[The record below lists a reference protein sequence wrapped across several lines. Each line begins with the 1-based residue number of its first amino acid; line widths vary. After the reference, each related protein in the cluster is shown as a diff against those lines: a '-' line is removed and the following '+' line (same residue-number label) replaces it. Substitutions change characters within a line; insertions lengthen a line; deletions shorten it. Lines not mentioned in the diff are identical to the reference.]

1 MLKRIKFALCIL
13 LLSFSSIT
21 QKQSEPWVKF
31 GLTDEEAAR
40 HVLDRFAFGPR
51 QGDIEKVASVGVSNW
66 FENQMLAAKD
76 NSQLEEILSKLNFK
90 SLEMSLEEMVN
101 TYVPYGQ
108 INRRVKDWAV
118 ESGLVTEQDFLTMT
132 NEEQRRL
139 ALLYMDDFSLRP
151 ISELDSETLAQKMI
165 RAAYSENQ
173 FQEVLTDFWFN
184 HFNIDASQND
194 VRPYVYS
201 YERDAIRS
209 NVFGNFS
216 DMLEATAKHPG
227 MLFYLDNGLST
238 AGSDVETTVSFHM
251 ENLSQTT
258 RKRDLPKSARSLLNN
273 SGRGLNENYARE
285 LMELH
290 TLGVDAFNNIDG
302 YTQKD
307 VQEVAR
313 AFTGWTWFLQDSL
326 NTRLPEGISPMGM
339 ANQDSNM
346 SAMDIQVGNSFLS
359 SQLERL
365 GFVQEGSF
373 IFRASAHDAGE
384 KNILGHYFPRGGGL
398 EEGEKVLN
406 ILSRH
411 EYTARFLSRKI
422 AIKFVQDNPPEE
434 LVELMAKA
442 YLDNSGDLSEVY
454 RSMFYSDYF
463 WRDEA
468 IRSKIKSPFELII
481 STVRIL
487 DSKVTSL
494 KGLFNSIK
502 TMGQP
507 LYRYQAPTGYP
518 DSASSWVNTGSLIS
532 RMNFGLLIGGDK
544 IRGVDSDLKALN
556 TFDGVFHEPESV
568 QHALEVYAGIIM
580 PYRDLKETLRILEP
594 VVNAE
599 DLNVKIEIASE
610 QFNVERSMRTEMSDD
625 DFSNVLDQNF
635 EIGTNRKTTKEN
647 EGILGQIV
655 GVILGSPEF
664 QTR

>member
-1 MLKRIKFALCIL
+1 MLKRIKFTLFIL

-31 GLTDEEAAR
+31 GLTDEQAAR

-51 QGDIEKVASVGVSNW
+51 QGDIKKVTSIGVSNW
-66 FENQMLAAKD
+66 FENQMLAAQG
-76 NSQLEEILSKLNFK
+76 NSQLEEILNKLDFK
-90 SLEMSLEEMVN
+90 SLEMSLDEMAN

-108 INRRVKDWAV
+108 INRRVKDWAI

-238 AGSDVETTVSFHM
+238 AGSGVETTVSFHM

-290 TLGVDAFNNIDG
+290 TLGVDAFNNING

-313 AFTGWTWFLQDSL
+313 AFTGWTWILQDSL
-326 NTRLPEGISPMGM
+326 NTRLPEGIASMGM

-346 SAMDIQVGNSFLS
+346 SAMGNQVGNSFLS

-365 GFVQEGSF
+365 GFAQEGSF

-406 ILSRH
+406 ILSKH
-411 EYTARFLSRKI
+411 EYTARFLSKKI
-422 AIKFVQDNPPEE
+422 ATKFVQDDPPEE
-434 LVELMAKA
+434 LIELMTKA
-442 YLDNSGDLSEVY
+442 YLNSSGDLIEVY

-468 IRSKIKSPFELII
+468 IRSKIKSPFELVI

-518 DSASSWVNTGSLIS
+518 DSASSWVNTGSLVS

-599 DLNVKIEIASE
+599 DLNAKIEIASE
-610 QFNVERSMRTEMSDD
+610 QFNVERSMRNGMSED
-625 DFSNVLDQNF
+625 DFSNVLDQDF
-635 EIGTNRKTTKEN
+635 QIGNNRKTTKEN
-647 EGILGQIV
+647 ESILGQIV

-664 QTR
+664 QRR

>member
-326 NTRLPEGISPMGM
+326 NARLPEGISPMGM

-664 QTR
+664 QRR

>member
-664 QTR
+664 QRR

>member
-339 ANQDSNM
+339 ASQDSNM

-664 QTR
+664 QRR

>member
-1 MLKRIKFALCIL
+1 MLKRIKFTLFIL

-31 GLTDEEAAR
+31 GLTDEQAAR

-51 QGDIEKVASVGVSNW
+51 QGDIEKVTSIGVSNW
-66 FENQMLAAKD
+66 FENQMLAAQG
-76 NSQLEEILSKLNFK
+76 NSQLEEILNKLDFK
-90 SLEMSLEEMVN
+90 SLEMSLDEMAN

-108 INRRVKDWAV
+108 INRRVKDWAI

-238 AGSDVETTVSFHM
+238 AGSGVETTVSFHM

-290 TLGVDAFNNIDG
+290 TLGVDAFNNING

-313 AFTGWTWFLQDSL
+313 AFTGWTWILQDSL
-326 NTRLPEGISPMGM
+326 NTRLPEGIASMGM

-346 SAMDIQVGNSFLS
+346 SAMGNQVGNSFLS

-365 GFVQEGSF
+365 GFAQEGSF

-406 ILSRH
+406 ILSKH
-411 EYTARFLSRKI
+411 EYTARFLSKKI
-422 AIKFVQDNPPEE
+422 ATKFVQDDPPEE
-434 LVELMAKA
+434 LIELMTKA
-442 YLDNSGDLSEVY
+442 YLNSSGDLIEVY

-468 IRSKIKSPFELII
+468 IRSKIKSPFELVI

-518 DSASSWVNTGSLIS
+518 DSASSWVNTGSLVS

-599 DLNVKIEIASE
+599 DLNAKIEIASE
-610 QFNVERSMRTEMSDD
+610 QFNVERSMRNGMSED
-625 DFSNVLDQNF
+625 DFSNVLDQDF
-635 EIGTNRKTTKEN
+635 QIGNNRKTTKEN
-647 EGILGQIV
+647 ESILGQIV

-664 QTR
+664 QRR

>member
-1 MLKRIKFALCIL
+1 MLKRIKFTLFIL

-21 QKQSEPWVKF
+21 QKQNEPWVKF
-31 GLTDEEAAR
+31 GLTDEQAAR

-51 QGDIEKVASVGVSNW
+51 QGDIKKVTSIGVSNW
-66 FENQMLAAKD
+66 FENQMLAAQG
-76 NSQLEEILSKLNFK
+76 NSQLEEILNKLDFK
-90 SLEMSLEEMVN
+90 SLEMSLDEMAN

-108 INRRVKDWAV
+108 INRRVKDWAI

-238 AGSDVETTVSFHM
+238 AGSGVETTVSFHM

-290 TLGVDAFNNIDG
+290 TLGVDAFNNING

-313 AFTGWTWFLQDSL
+313 AFTGWTWILQDSL
-326 NTRLPEGISPMGM
+326 NTRLPEGIASMGM

-346 SAMDIQVGNSFLS
+346 SAMGNQVGNSFLS

-365 GFVQEGSF
+365 GFAQEGSF

-406 ILSRH
+406 ILSKH
-411 EYTARFLSRKI
+411 EYTARFLSKKI
-422 AIKFVQDNPPEE
+422 ATKFVQDDPPEE
-434 LVELMAKA
+434 LIELMTKA
-442 YLDNSGDLSEVY
+442 YLNSSGDLIEVY

-468 IRSKIKSPFELII
+468 IRSKIKSPFELVI

-518 DSASSWVNTGSLIS
+518 DSASSWVNTGSLVS

-599 DLNVKIEIASE
+599 DLNAKIEIASE
-610 QFNVERSMRTEMSDD
+610 QFNVERSMRNGMSED
-625 DFSNVLDQNF
+625 DFSNVLDQDF
-635 EIGTNRKTTKEN
+635 QIGNNRKTTKEN
-647 EGILGQIV
+647 ESILGQIV

-664 QTR
+664 QRR

>member
-1 MLKRIKFALCIL
+1 MLKRIKFTLFIL

-31 GLTDEEAAR
+31 GLTDEQAAR

-51 QGDIEKVASVGVSNW
+51 QGDIKKVTSIGVSNW
-66 FENQMLAAKD
+66 FENQMLAAQG
-76 NSQLEEILSKLNFK
+76 NSQLEEILNKLDFK
-90 SLEMSLEEMVN
+90 SLEMSLDEMAN

-238 AGSDVETTVSFHM
+238 AGSGVETTVSFHM

-290 TLGVDAFNNIDG
+290 TLGVDAFNNING

-313 AFTGWTWFLQDSL
+313 AFTGWTWILQDSL
-326 NTRLPEGISPMGM
+326 NTRLPEGIASMGM

-346 SAMDIQVGNSFLS
+346 SAMGNQVGNSFLS

-365 GFVQEGSF
+365 GFAQEGSF

-406 ILSRH
+406 ILSKH
-411 EYTARFLSRKI
+411 EYTARFLSKKI
-422 AIKFVQDNPPEE
+422 ATKFVQDDPPEE
-434 LVELMAKA
+434 LIELMTKA
-442 YLDNSGDLSEVY
+442 YLNSSGDLIEVY

-518 DSASSWVNTGSLIS
+518 DSASSWVNTGSLVS

-599 DLNVKIEIASE
+599 DLNAKIEIASE
-610 QFNVERSMRTEMSDD
+610 QFNVERSMRNGMSED
-625 DFSNVLDQNF
+625 DFSNVLDQDF
-635 EIGTNRKTTKEN
+635 QIGNNRKTTKEN
-647 EGILGQIV
+647 ESILGQIV

-664 QTR
+664 QRR